1 MAGYIGVQPV
11 PQATQ
16 NRSSFTATAN
26 QATFATEGYTV
37 GFIDV
42 YKNGLKLAAGS
53 DFTATNG
60 SDVVL
65 TSGASANDVIE
76 VISFVPFEVSDVSTI
91 NTGVFSI
98 KNTGSQSQVRL
109 YCESNNAHYVA
120 LQAPAHAN
128 FSGNPVLT
136 LPSDTGTLLSTTNS
150 DAPTTTTSSS
160 DADFVL
166 IDDGGTMKKITPAN
180 LGVGSGSGGGGGSSV
195 FTSQTWGAS
204 LSGKLGLVTGT
215 DNIIIAGTSE
225 PTPNLID
232 TAAGGLRN
240 TVLGFDALHHI
251 TNGDQNVA
259 IGDRAGYGIGSSSSY
274 NTFVGSITGY
284 DSISPGSSSSD
295 SHNTV
300 VGYAA
305 MTNNNGSSR
314 INNTIVGNYAGTN
327 ITTGDHNTLLGYEA
341 ETYYTNSYANVS
353 VGYYARTGWRYNVSV
368 GYQAGHSMYGQT
380 DNSVLIGFRAGYDMD
395 GGDNVTYIGYE
406 AGYGGGSNTHNHAI
420 GFRASYSISSG
431 FNNVGIGS
439 YSNYYISSGVN
450 NASLG
455 HDAGSRI
462 TSGDN
467 NTSAGYR
474 ALYNGALYFTGDN
487 CTCIGHN
494 ANPSSSSVSNEIT
507 LGDSDVTTL
516 RCQVTSITAL
526 SDERDKTAIEDLD
539 LGLNFI
545 KAMKPRKFT
554 WNRRDG
560 KWEGKKEIGF
570 IAQELHE
577 VEMDFSS
584 TTRTRLVSYENPSRL
599 EAQPMNTYPILVKA
613 VQELSAKVD
622 SLQAEITKLKGE

>member
-26 QATFATEGYTV
+26 QTTFATEGYTV
-37 GFIDV
+37 GFVDV
-42 YKNGLKLAAGS
+42 YKNGIKLAPGS
-53 DFTATNG
+53 AFTATNG

-91 NTGVFSI
+91 STGVFNIRNS
-98 KNTGSQSQVRL
+98 GSQSELRL
-109 YCESNNAHYVA
+109 FCESNNAHYA
-120 LQAPAHAN
+120 SIKAPAHSS
-128 FSGNPVLT
+128 FSGNITLD
-136 LPSDTGTLLSTTNS
+136 LPSTTGTLLSTTNS

-166 IDDGGTMKKITPAN
+166 IDDGGIMKKITPAN
-180 LGVGSGSGGGGGSSV
+180 LGVGSGSGGGGSSV

-204 LSGKLGLVTGT
+204 LSGKLGLVDGT

-225 PTPNLID
+225 PTPNLNN
-232 TAAGGLRN
+232 TSGTRN
-240 TVLGFDALHHI
+240 TVFGFDALHHV
-251 TNGDQNVA
+251 TDGDQNVA

-274 NTFVGSITGY
+274 NTFVGSIAGY
-284 DSISPGSSSSD
+284 DGTSPGSSSSD
-295 SHNTV
+295 NYNV
-300 VGYAA
+300 AIGYYA
-305 MTNNNGSSR
+305 MTNNGGSGR
-314 INNTIVGNYAGTN
+314 YNNTIVGSYAGSN
-327 ITTGDHNTLLGYEA
+327 LTTGDHNTLIGYEA
-341 ETYYTNSYANVS
+341 ETYYNNSYANVS
-353 VGYYARTGWRYNVSV
+353 VGYYAKTGWRRNVSI
-368 GYQAGHSMYGQT
+368 GYQAGHSMYNQT
-380 DNSVLIGFRAGYDMD
+380 DNSVLIGYGAGYDMD
-395 GGDNVTYIGYE
+395 GGDSVVYIGYQ
-406 AGYGGGSNTHNHAI
+406 AGWGGGSASHNVAI
-420 GFRASYSISSG
+420 GYRAGYSIDSG
-431 FNNVGIGS
+431 FQNIGIGS
-439 YSNYYISSGVN
+439 YANYYVNSGDN
-450 NASLG
+450 NVGLG
-455 HDAGSRI
+455 YDAGSRVRG
-462 TSGDN
+462 GDN
-467 NTSAGYR
+467 NVAVGYR
-474 ALYNGALYFTGDN
+474 ALYNNGGTNYYTGSN
-487 CTCIGHN
+487 SMCLGN
-494 ANPSSSSVSNEIT
+494 GANPSSSSVSNEIT
-507 LGDSDVTTL
+507 LGNSSVATL

>member
-26 QATFATEGYTV
+26 QTTFATEGYTV
-37 GFIDV
+37 GFVDV
-42 YKNGLKLAAGS
+42 YKNGIKLAPGS
-53 DFTATNG
+53 AFTATNG

-65 TSGASANDVIE
+65 TSAANGGDVIE

-91 NTGVFSI
+91 STGVFNIRNS
-98 KNTGSQSQVRL
+98 GSQSELRL
-109 YCESNNAHYVA
+109 FCESNNAHYA
-120 LQAPAHAN
+120 SIKAPAHSS
-128 FSGNPVLT
+128 FSGNITLD
-136 LPSDTGTLLSTTNS
+136 LPSTTGTLLSTTNS

-180 LGVGSGSGGGGGSSV
+180 LGVGSGGGGGSSV

-204 LSGKLGLVTGT
+204 LSGKLGLVAGT

-225 PTPNLID
+225 PTPNLN
-232 TAAGGLRN
+232 TSTGTRN
-240 TVLGFDALHHI
+240 TVFGFDALHHV
-251 TNGDQNVA
+251 TDGDQNTA
-259 IGDRAGYGIGSSSSY
+259 IGDRAGYGIGASSSY
-274 NTFVGSITGY
+274 NTFVGSIAGY
-284 DSISPGSSSSD
+284 DGTSPGSSSSD
-295 SHNTV
+295 SHNV
-300 VGYAA
+300 AVGYYA
-305 MTNNNGSSR
+305 MTNSGGSAR
-314 INNTIVGNYAGTN
+314 TNNTIVGNYAGSN
-327 ITTGDHNTLLGYEA
+327 LTTGDHNTLLGYEA

-353 VGYYARTGWRYNVSV
+353 VGYYAKVGYRYNVSV
-368 GYQAGHSMYGQT
+368 GYQAGHSMYNQT
-380 DNSVLIGFRAGYDMD
+380 DNSVLIGYRAGYDMD
-395 GGDNVTYIGYE
+395 GGDSVTYIGYE
-406 AGYGGGSNTHNHAI
+406 AGRGGGSNSHNI
-420 GFRASYSISSG
+420 GIGYRAAYSMSSG
-431 FNNVGIGS
+431 YNNVGVGS
-439 YSNYYISSGVN
+439 YSNYYISSGLN

-455 HDAGSRI
+455 YDAGSRI

-467 NTSAGYR
+467 NTSVGYR
-474 ALYNGALYFTGDN
+474 ALYNGAQYFTGDN
-487 CTCIGHN
+487 STCIGHN

-507 LGDSDVTTL
+507 LGDSNVTTL

>member
-76 VISFVPFEVSDVSTI
+76 VISFVPFEVSDFSSI
-91 NTGVFSI
+91 NTGVFNIRNS
-98 KNTGSQSQVRL
+98 GSQSELRL
-109 YCESNNAHYVA
+109 FCESNNAHYA
-120 LQAPAHAN
+120 SIKAPAHSS
-128 FSGNPVLT
+128 FSGNITLD
-136 LPSDTGTLLSTTNS
+136 LPSTTGTLLSTTNS

-166 IDDGGTMKKITPAN
+166 IDDGGIMKKITPAN
-180 LGVGSGSGGGGGSSV
+180 LGVGSGSGGGSSV

-204 LSGKLGLVTGT
+204 LSGKLGLVAGT

-225 PTPNLID
+225 PTPNLN
-232 TAAGGLRN
+232 TSTGTRN
-240 TVLGFDALHHI
+240 TVLGFDALHHV
-251 TNGDQNVA
+251 TDGDQNVA

-274 NTFVGSITGY
+274 NTFVGSIAGY
-284 DSISPGSSSSD
+284 DSTSPGSSSSD
-295 SHNTV
+295 SQNTV
-300 VGYAA
+300 IGYYA
-305 MTNNNGSSR
+305 MVNNGGSGR
-314 INNTIVGNYAGTN
+314 TNNTIVGAYAGGN
-327 ITTGDHNTLLGYEA
+327 MTTGDYNTLLGYEA
-341 ETYYTNSYANVS
+341 ETYYTNSYSNVA
-353 VGYYARTGWRYNVSV
+353 VGYYAKVGWRQNVSI
-368 GYQAGHSMYGQT
+368 GYQAGNSMYNQT
-380 DNSVLIGFRAGYDMD
+380 DNSVLIGYRAGYDMD
-395 GGDNVTYIGYE
+395 GGDNVIYIGYQ
-406 AGYGGGSNTHNHAI
+406 AGYGGGSASHNIGI
-420 GFRASYSISSG
+420 GFRASYSMSSG
-431 FNNVGIGS
+431 FQNVGIGS
-439 YSNYYISSGVN
+439 YANYYINSGDN
-450 NASLG
+450 NVG
-455 HDAGSRI
+455 VGYDAGSRVR
-462 TSGDN
+462 SGNN
-467 NTSAGYR
+467 NTSVGYR
-474 ALYNGALYFTGDN
+474 ALYNNGGTNYYTGSN
-487 CTCIGHN
+487 SMCLGN
-494 ANPSSSSVSNEIT
+494 GANPSSSSVSNEIT
-507 LGDSDVTTL
+507 LGDSSITAL